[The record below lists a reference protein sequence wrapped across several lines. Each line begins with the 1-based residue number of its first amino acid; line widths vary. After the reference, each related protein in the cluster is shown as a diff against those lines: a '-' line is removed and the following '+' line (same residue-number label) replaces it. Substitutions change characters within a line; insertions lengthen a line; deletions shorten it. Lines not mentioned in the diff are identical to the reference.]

1 MQQRS
6 EACMKWF
13 MQEQGRLLAYLC
25 TRMPGVEDA
34 ELVLHTTAERVLR
47 AVEHGHLHTDHDSL
61 LRYTLRLLYCAG
73 SNSLRSQSRRHSLEQ
88 RYCEQLYGDMTE
100 PHMLR
105 EDINDEQLHARR
117 AVFELPQK
125 LREVVILRLWQELS
139 ATQTASVLHI
149 PLSTVNSRYATALR
163 MLKDM
168 LNPPTTSHHE

>member
-1 MQQRS
+1 
-6 EACMKWF
+6 MKWF
-13 MQEQGRLLAYLC
+13 VQEQGRLLAYLC
-25 TRMPGVEDA
+25 TRMLGVEDA
-34 ELVLHTTAERVLR
+34 ELLLRITAERVLR

-73 SNSLRSQSRRHSLEQ
+73 SNSLRSQSRRHALEQ
-88 RYCEQLYGDMTE
+88 QYCTQFYSDLSE

-105 EDINDEQLHARR
+105 EDINDEQLAARR

-149 PLSTVNSRYATALR
+149 PLSTVNSRYATALQK
-163 MLKDM
+163 LKDI
-168 LNPPTTSHHE
+168 LKPTNNTPP